1 MPGPERA
8 AYLAAHGGGSIA
20 AEAAM
25 TAAGTAMAATAARV
39 AAAAPPSSA
48 ATPDPSG
55 GGEEEWSE
63 GSDGVWRN
71 GTVSNRGW
79 AQDREGMWHETPS
92 SAATP
97 DPSGGGGG
105 GANAPSSSSS
115 AVLWVAGALPRS
127 ALLHYLVALL
137 AAVPEAEPVALRL
150 RRGVTGSTGA
160 TAASDVYSDASDA
173 AEAESG
179 RVRVHVC
186 ARLFARP
193 CPRARLAARLAAAMC
208 SAPTEDGDGAPPVFE
223 PSYTPY
229 GTASDAAAA
238 GVAVALRGLGAPD
251 AANAVARKHVDNP
264 ELKDRVRALTKDEA
278 GNVISALHDLGN
290 VEDADGNIDAG
301 FMEAVGFGTLTLPLP
316 WPWL

>member
-1 MPGPERA
+1 
-8 AYLAAHGGGSIA
+8 
-20 AEAAM
+20 M
-25 TAAGTAMAATAARV
+25 TAARASMAATAARV
-39 AAAAPPSSA
+39 AAAAP
-48 ATPDPSG
+48 
-55 GGEEEWSE
+55 
-63 GSDGVWRN
+63 
-71 GTVSNRGW
+71 
-79 AQDREGMWHETPS
+79 PS

-150 RRGVTGSTGA
+150 RNF
-160 TAASDVYSDASDA
+160 VYSDAAYSD
-173 AEAESG
+173 G

-186 ARLFARP
+186 ARPAARP

-238 GVAVALRGLGAPD
+238 GVAAALRGLGDLD
-251 AANAVARKHVDNP
+251 AANAVALKHVDNP
-264 ELKDRVRALTKDEA
+264 DLKDRARALTKHEA
-278 GNVISALHDLGN
+278 GNVISALQDLGN
-290 VEDADGNIDAG
+290 VEDAEGNIDVG
-301 FMEAVGFGTLTLPLP
+301 YMHAVGFGTPTLPLP

>member
-1 MPGPERA
+1 MRA
-8 AYLAAHGGGSIA
+8 VRA
-20 AEAAM
+20 
-25 TAAGTAMAATAARV
+25 
-39 AAAAPPSSA
+39 
-48 ATPDPSG
+48 DPALV

-150 RRGVTGSTGA
+150 RRGVAGSTGA
-160 TAASDVYSDASDA
+160 TYTGVTDAYSDASDA

-186 ARLFARP
+186 ARLAARP
-193 CPRARLAARLAAAMC
+193 CPRARLAARLAVAMC
-208 SAPTEDGDGAPPVFE
+208 SSPTEDGDGAPPVFE

-229 GTASDAAAA
+229 GTADVAAAA

-251 AANAVARKHVDNP
+251 AANAVALKHVDNP
-264 ELKDRVRALTKDEA
+264 DLKDRVRALTKHEA
-278 GNVISALHDLGN
+278 GDVISALHDLGN
-290 VEDADGNIDAG
+290 VEDAEGNIDAG
-301 FMEAVGFGTLTLPLP
+301 FMEAVGFGTLTL
-316 WPWL
+316 